1 MRIFN
6 QFFPVMVALTIT
18 LTPCALPA
26 DPKPDTHGQAPAGW
40 NVGRDRALE
49 VGNGHKYGLYKKLKD
64 RAQKPR
70 TDSGKSGDSSQE
82 QQTGSLAPAATP
94 TAQVVITTP
103 AAQVP
108 EPSSLLL
115 MLCGL
120 TGLGALYKW
129 KRQNI

>member
-1 MRIFN
+1 M
-6 QFFPVMVALTIT
+6 
-18 LTPCALPA
+18 
-26 DPKPDTHGQAPAGW
+26 
-40 NVGRDRALE
+40 E
-49 VGNGHKYGLYKKLKD
+49 VGNGYKYGLYKKHKD

-70 TDSGKSGDSSQE
+70 TDSGKSGGSSQE

-115 MLCGL
+115 MLYGL